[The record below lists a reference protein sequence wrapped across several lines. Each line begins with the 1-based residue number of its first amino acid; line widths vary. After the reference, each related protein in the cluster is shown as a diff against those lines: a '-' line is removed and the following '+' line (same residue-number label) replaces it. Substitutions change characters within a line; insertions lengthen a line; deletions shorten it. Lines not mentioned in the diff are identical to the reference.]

1 MSEPDWAPLTGFRVA
16 VTSARRADEL
26 TALLERRGA
35 TVTSAAA
42 IAMVPLPDDDELRAH
57 TEALIDMPP
66 DIVIATTGI
75 GFRGW
80 VAAAD
85 GWGLTHE
92 LLVALGKARVVS
104 RGPKATGALRAA
116 GLPEE
121 WSPESE
127 SSRELLHY
135 LVEGGI
141 SGQRIAVQL
150 HGATDDWDPFPEFL
164 DQLRSAGAEVVPIR
178 VYRWHSAPH
187 GGDFDQLV
195 AGIADEKFDAV
206 SFTSAPAVASVLL
219 RAKEMGIEDK
229 VLSAFRT
236 GVHAMCVGP
245 VTARPLVRLGVPT
258 SAPERMRLG
267 ALARHI
273 TDELPL
279 LQSRTLRVAGHLLEI
294 RGTCVMVDGVVKA
307 LSPAGMAAV
316 RALAQRPGAVVSRT
330 DLLGAL
336 PGSGTDTH
344 AVETA
349 VLRLRTA
356 LGDKNIVS
364 TVVKRGYRLAVD
376 DELAHAL

>member
-1 MSEPDWAPLTGFRVA
+1 MSEPAWAPLTGFRVA
-16 VTSARRADEL
+16 VTSARRAEEL
-26 TALLERRGA
+26 VALLERRGA
-35 TVTSAAA
+35 SVTSAAA
-42 IAMVPLPDDDELRAH
+42 IAMVPLPDDDELREH
-57 TEALIDMPP
+57 TEALIDVPP
-66 DIVIATTGI
+66 DVVIATTGI

-141 SGQRIAVQL
+141 SSQRIAVQL

-164 DQLRSAGAEVVPIR
+164 DQLRAAGAEVVPIR

-206 SFTSAPAVASVLL
+206 AFTSAPAVASVLL

-279 LQSRTLRVAGHLLEI
+279 LQSRTMRVAGHLLEI

-307 LSPAGMAAV
+307 LSPAGMATV

-364 TVVKRGYRLAVD
+364 TVVKRGYRLTVD
-376 DELAHAL
+376 EELAHAL